1 MNSSST
7 LDITEVPLPANV
19 SSLPFAKGY
28 GIVKDLPQAIVA
40 DTTGQLRTLVES
52 FVGATDPAL
61 QLSLVEQILLKWTNS
76 YGISSNA
83 RGPMIDARASNVVE
97 SFMGDTWVNE
107 YNPGINIHP
116 QAASD
121 LSSAYRSII
130 ELVYAQLMMQ
140 THLIDLYDKVN
151 YGWDATTQQFTGD
164 LSAVVAELDNRYATN
179 QQSGMSW
186 VAQFARSIRGM
197 SLEFAFNYED
207 FRRYFVSKSP
217 DFATYLNGLERN
229 DNQGTDF
236 ANHMGGTST
245 SDRLFGAGG
254 DDQIS
259 ALSGDD
265 LIDGGAGNDE
275 LDGGSGND
283 TFVFAAGFGKDR
295 VIDIAGEANSLDV
308 IQFANGIAVVDV
320 QVSRVVN
327 DLVLGV
333 GPGNDSLTIAN
344 YFGNGIG
351 ANTIE
356 EIRFAD
362 GTIWTRDSV
371 VTSIGHFY
379 KSL

>member
-1 MNSSST
+1 MGFKLYKNSTQATTGKISASDTAWGSLKVWRDADGDAFTDAGELVTLDSLGIRTVNIQNVMPGLGVDGNNNDHRQTSSFERTNNSTGVVTDVWFNVNSSST

-265 LIDGGAGNDE
+265 LIDGGQAMM
-275 LDGGSGND
+275 S
-283 TFVFAAGFGKDR
+283 
-295 VIDIAGEANSLDV
+295 
-308 IQFANGIAVVDV
+308 
-320 QVSRVVN
+320 
-327 DLVLGV
+327 
-333 GPGNDSLTIAN
+333 
-344 YFGNGIG
+344 
-351 ANTIE
+351 
-356 EIRFAD
+356 
-362 GTIWTRDSV
+362 
-371 VTSIGHFY
+371 
-379 KSL
+379 